1 MSISANRGEHSELL
15 AFLCILHE
23 GRVQVAD
30 KLGEP
35 RQAWLK
41 VLGIQRPSDPDR
53 RYLIED
59 DKVIVTSNAGVELA
73 RASRA
78 SVRAIAGALFLQ
90 IKEAEGA
97 SFICPAADEAFLLLS
112 LEGTKAGSG
121 AKADLLIE
129 VASPVFD
136 GEVLSLGFSVKSELG
151 GLPTLLN
158 AGATQFEYRIE
169 GCSADDAL
177 AVQEA
182 APRNKDKDYPGPM
195 RLMPALAASNARVV
209 FESVVDPVFE
219 QNLKMMDTSF
229 PRILADTLMHAYLCG
244 GLALKDAVRSPALLE
259 ELSKALSL
267 PLPMVER
274 IVKHKIKELLRQ
286 SALGMN
292 PGRQWEGQV
301 EAHGGWIIVKESG
314 DIVCFH
320 VLNDD
325 DFREYLLAGTK
336 FDTPSMTRHHAGY
349 VYKQKGE
356 NFAKLRLSL
365 QVRFGKAAD

>member
-15 AFLCILHE
+15 AFLRILHE

-30 KLGEP
+30 KFGEP
-35 RQAWLK
+35 RQSWLK
-41 VLGIQRPSDPDR
+41 VSGIQRPSDPDR
-53 RYLIED
+53 RYLIEGD
-59 DKVIVTSNAGVELA
+59 QVVVMSNAEVELA

-78 SVRAIAGALFLQ
+78 SVGTLADKLFLQ
-90 IKEAEGA
+90 IKESQGA
-97 SFICPAADEAFLLLS
+97 SFVCPAGDEAFLLLK
-112 LEGTKAGSG
+112 LEGAKAGSA

-169 GCSADDAL
+169 GCSAADAL

-182 APRNKDKDYPGPM
+182 APRNKGKDYPGPM
-195 RLMPALAASNARVV
+195 RLMPALAVSNARVV
-209 FESVVDPVFE
+209 FETVVDPVFE
-219 QNLKMMDTSF
+219 QNLKMIDTSF
-229 PRILADTLMHAYLCG
+229 PRILADTLMHAYLDG
-244 GLALKDAVRSPALLE
+244 ELALKDAVRSPALLD

-267 PLPMVER
+267 PLPIVER

-314 DIVCFH
+314 HLVCFH
-320 VLNDD
+320 VVNDD
-325 DFREYLLAGTK
+325 DFREYLLQGTK
-336 FDTPSMTRHHAGY
+336 FDTPSMTRNRAGY
-349 VYKQKGE
+349 VYRQGDE
-356 NFAKLRLSL
+356 PNARLRLSL
-365 QVRFGKAAD
+365 QVRFSKK

>member
-1 MSISANRGEHSELL
+1 MSVTANRGEHSELL
-15 AFLCILHE
+15 AFLRLLHE

-30 KLGEP
+30 KFGEP
-35 RQAWLK
+35 RQSWLK
-41 VLGIQRPSDPDR
+41 ISGIQRPSDPDR
-53 RYLIED
+53 RYLIVD
-59 DKVIVTSNAGVELA
+59 DHVVVMSNAGVALT
-73 RASRA
+73 RASRE
-78 SVRAIAGALFLQ
+78 SLRALADKLFLQ
-90 IKEAEGA
+90 IKEGKGA
-97 SFICPAADEAFLLLS
+97 SFVCPAGDEAILLLK
-112 LEGTKAGSG
+112 LEGSKAGSA
-121 AKADLLIE
+121 AKADLLLE
-129 VASPVFD
+129 VVSPVFD

-158 AGATQFEYRIE
+158 AGATQFEYRVE

-229 PRILADTLMHAYLCG
+229 PRILADTLMHAYLG
-244 GLALKDAVRSPALLE
+244 GELALKDAVESPALLG
-259 ELSKALSL
+259 ELSKALYL

-314 DIVCFH
+314 QLVCFH
-320 VLNDD
+320 VVNDD
-325 DFREYLLAGTK
+325 DFREYLLQGTK
-336 FDTPSMTRHHAGY
+336 FDTPSMTRNQAGY
-349 VYKQKGE
+349 VYRQGDE
-356 NFAKLRLSL
+356 PNARLRLSL
-365 QVRFGKAAD
+365 QVRFSKK

>member
-15 AFLCILHE
+15 AFLRILQE

-30 KLGEP
+30 KFGEP

-41 VLGIQRPSDPDR
+41 VSCIQRPSDVDT
-53 RYLIED
+53 RYMIVD
-59 DKVIVTSNAGVELA
+59 DHVVVMSSAGVELT
-73 RASRA
+73 RASRGL
-78 SVRAIAGALFLQ
+78 VRALADKLFLQ
-90 IKEAEGA
+90 IKEGRGA
-97 SFICPAADEAFLLLS
+97 SFVCPAGDEAILLLKIVGS
-112 LEGTKAGSG
+112 KAGST

-129 VASPVFD
+129 VVSPVFD
-136 GEVLSLGFSVKSELG
+136 GELLSLGFSVKSELG

-158 AGATQFEYRIE
+158 AGATQFEYRVE

-195 RLMPALAASNARVV
+195 RLMPALAVAKARVV

-229 PRILADTLMHAYLCG
+229 PRILADTLLHAYLG
-244 GLALKDAVRSPALLE
+244 GELALKDAVRSPALLDD
-259 ELSKALSL
+259 LSNTLSL

-274 IVKHKIKELLRQ
+274 IVRHKVKELLRQ

-301 EAHGGWIIVKESG
+301 EAHGGWIVVKESG
-314 DIVCFH
+314 EIVCFH

-336 FDTPSMTRHHAGY
+336 FDTPSMSRHRAGY
-349 VYKQKGE
+349 VYKQKDDK
-356 NFAKLRLSL
+356 FAKLRLSL
-365 QVRFGKAAD
+365 QVRFG

>member
-15 AFLCILHE
+15 AFLRILHE
-23 GRVQVAD
+23 GRAQVAD
-30 KLGEP
+30 KFGEP
-35 RQAWLK
+35 REAWLK
-41 VLGIQRPSDPDR
+41 VSGIKRPSDPDR
-53 RYLIED
+53 RYLIEGD
-59 DKVIVTSNAGVELA
+59 QVMVINSAGAEIA

-78 SVRAIAGALFLQ
+78 SVGILADKLFLQ
-90 IKEAEGA
+90 IKESQGA
-97 SFICPAADEAFLLLS
+97 SFVCPAGDEAFLRLK
-112 LEGTKAGSG
+112 LEGVKAGSA

-129 VASPVFD
+129 VVSPVFD
-136 GEVLSLGFSVKSELG
+136 AEVLSLGFSVKSELG

-195 RLMPALAASNARVV
+195 RLMPALAVSNARVV

-219 QNLKMMDTSF
+219 QNLKMIDTSF
-229 PRILADTLMHAYLCG
+229 PRILADTLMHAYLDG
-244 GLALKDAVRSPALLE
+244 ELALKDAVRSPALLD

-301 EAHGGWIIVKESG
+301 EAHGGWIIVKENG
-314 DIVCFH
+314 QIVCFH
-320 VLNDD
+320 VVNDD
-325 DFREYLLAGTK
+325 DFREYLLQGTK
-336 FDTPSMTRHHAGY
+336 FDTPSMTRNRAGY
-349 VYKQKGE
+349 VYRQGDE
-356 NFAKLRLSL
+356 STARLRLSL
-365 QVRFGKAAD
+365 QVRFSKSSP

>member
-1 MSISANRGEHSELL
+1 L
-15 AFLCILHE
+15 AFLRILHE

-30 KLGEP
+30 KFGEP
-35 RQAWLK
+35 RESWLK
-41 VLGIQRPSDPDR
+41 VSSIQRPSDPDR
-53 RYLIED
+53 SYLIAGD
-59 DKVIVTSNAGVELA
+59 QVIVINIEGAELA

-78 SVRAIAGALFLQ
+78 SVGTLADKLFLQ
-90 IKEAEGA
+90 IKESQGA
-97 SFICPAADEAFLLLS
+97 SFVCPAGDEAFLLLQ
-112 LEGTKAGSG
+112 LEGGKAGST
-121 AKADLLIE
+121 AKADLLLD
-129 VASPVFD
+129 VVSPVFD

-169 GCSADDAL
+169 GCSVEDAL

-182 APRNKDKDYPGPM
+182 APRKKDKDYPGPM
-195 RLMPALAASNARVV
+195 RLMPALAVSNARVV

-219 QNLKMMDTSF
+219 QNLKMIDTSF
-229 PRILADTLMHAYLCG
+229 PRILADTLMHAYLG
-244 GLALKDAVRSPALLE
+244 GDLALKDAVRSPALLD
-259 ELSKALSL
+259 ELSSALSL

-314 DIVCFH
+314 EIVCFH
-320 VLNDD
+320 LVNDD
-325 DFREYLLAGTK
+325 DFREYLLQGTK
-336 FDTPSMTRHHAGY
+336 FDTPSMTRSRAGY
-349 VYKQKGE
+349 VYRQGE
-356 NFAKLRLSL
+356 EPNARLRLSL
-365 QVRFGKAAD
+365 QVRFSKK

>member
-15 AFLCILHE
+15 AFLRILH
-23 GRVQVAD
+23 GGTVQVAD
-30 KLGEP
+30 KAGEP
-35 RQAWLK
+35 RQSWLK
-41 VLGIQRPSDPDR
+41 ISAIERPSDPGR
-53 RYLIED
+53 RYVIRD
-59 DKVIVTSNAGVELA
+59 DNVIVMDESAKE
-73 RASRA
+73 
-78 SVRAIAGALFLQ
+78 IAVVPKANIKSIADGLYLQ
-90 IKEAEGA
+90 IKSAAGA
-97 SFICPAADEAFLLLS
+97 SFYCTSSDEAFQVLKLL
-112 LEGTKAGSG
+112 G
-121 AKADLLIE
+121 AKAASTVKSDLFLE
-129 VASPVFD
+129 VVSPVFQ

-182 APRNKDKDYPGPM
+182 VPRNKDKDYPGPM
-195 RLMPALAASNARVV
+195 RLMPALAMSNARVV

-219 QNLKMMDTSF
+219 QNLKMIDTSF
-229 PRILADTLMHAYLCG
+229 PRILADTLMHAYLG
-244 GLALKDAVRSPALLE
+244 GELALKDAVRSPALLD
-259 ELSKALSL
+259 ELSKVLSL

-301 EAHGGWIIVKESG
+301 EAHGGWIIVKENG

-320 VLNDD
+320 LINDD
-325 DFREYLLAGTK
+325 DFRDYLLARTK
-336 FDTPSMTRHHAGY
+336 FDTPSMSRHEAGY
-349 VYKQKGE
+349 VYRQGDSYE
-356 NFAKLRLSL
+356 AKIKLSL
-365 QVRFGKAAD
+365 QVRFV

>member
-15 AFLCILHE
+15 AFLRILHE

-30 KLGEP
+30 KFGEP
-35 RQAWLK
+35 RQSWLK
-41 VLGIQRPSDPDR
+41 VSGIQRPSDPDR
-53 RYLIED
+53 SYLIVSD
-59 DKVIVTSNAGVELA
+59 QVIVMNSAGAELA

-78 SVRAIAGALFLQ
+78 SVGVLADKLFLQ
-90 IKEAEGA
+90 IKESQGA
-97 SFICPAADEAFLLLS
+97 SFICPAGDEAFLLLQ
-112 LEGTKAGSG
+112 LEGVKAGSDV
-121 AKADLLIE
+121 KADLLIE
-129 VASPVFD
+129 VASPVFE

-158 AGATQFEYRIE
+158 AGATLFEYRIE

-195 RLMPALAASNARVV
+195 RLMPALAASNARAV
-209 FESVVDPVFE
+209 FESVVDPIFE

-229 PRILADTLMHAYLCG
+229 PRILADTLMHAYLG
-244 GLALKDAVRSPALLE
+244 GELALKDAVRSPALLD

-267 PLPMVER
+267 PLPLVER

-314 DIVCFH
+314 QLVCFH
-320 VLNDD
+320 VVNDD
-325 DFREYLLAGTK
+325 DFREYLLQGTK
-336 FDTPSMTRHHAGY
+336 FDTPSMTRNRAGY
-349 VYKQKGE
+349 VYKQAGE
-356 NFAKLRLSL
+356 AFAKLRLSL
-365 QVRFGKAAD
+365 QVRFS

>member
-1 MSISANRGEHSELL
+1 MSTSANRGEHSELL
-15 AFLCILHE
+15 AFLRILHE

-30 KLGEP
+30 KFGEP

-41 VLGIQRPSDPDR
+41 VSSIQRPSDPNR
-53 RYLIED
+53 RYLVLN
-59 DKVIVTSNAGVELA
+59 DKVVVLSNAGAELVSV
-73 RASRA
+73 SRTT
-78 SVRAIAGALFLQ
+78 VGALADSLFNQ
-90 IKEAEGA
+90 IKESEGA
-97 SFICPAADEAFLLLS
+97 SFVCPAGDEAFILLQ
-112 LEGTKAGSG
+112 LEGAKAGSG
-121 AKADLLIE
+121 SKADLLIE

-169 GCSADDAL
+169 GCSAADAL

-182 APRNKDKDYPGPM
+182 APRSKDKEYPGPM
-195 RLMPALAASNARVV
+195 RLMPALAASNTRVV

-219 QNLKMMDTSF
+219 QNLKMIDTSF
-229 PRILADTLMHAYLCG
+229 PRILADTLMHAYLG
-244 GLALKDAVRSPALLE
+244 GELALKDAVRSPALLD

-274 IVKHKIKELLRQ
+274 IVKHKLKELLRQ

-301 EAHGGWIIVKESG
+301 EAHGGWIIVKECG
-314 DIVCFH
+314 EIVCFH
-320 VLNDD
+320 LVNDD
-325 DFREYLLAGTK
+325 DFREYLLQGTK
-336 FDTPSMTRHHAGY
+336 FDTPSMTRNRAGF
-349 VYKQKGE
+349 VYRQGE
-356 NFAKLRLSL
+356 EPNARLRLSL
-365 QVRFGKAAD
+365 QVRFSKK